1 MKIPAKFIKRA
12 NEQLKKYQVIV
23 RKLKRQ
29 EVNETDTVKVI
40 NDIFAD
46 LFGYDKYTEITSEYA
61 IRGTF
66 CDLAIKQQSGKIYML
81 VEAKG
86 VSIPLKENHIKQATD
101 YGVNHG
107 TKWVVLTNSVDWK
120 VYKIKYSQPIEREL
134 VFEFNLLDMDL
145 KKEKQ
150 LEVVFA
156 LSKEGQ
162 DLSVIDEIY
171 SNNQVK
177 NKYVLAG
184 VIDSP
189 EIYKLIKKQIKLYF
203 ENSIKITDEEIS
215 NFIKFDIFKREV
227 WDSDEAK
234 EYQKVLKKM
243 IKKAEKK
250 KQLSV
255 AKQDVQ

>member
-1 MKIPAKFIKRA
+1 MKIPAKFIKRV
-12 NEQLKKYQVIV
+12 NEQIKKYQAIV
-23 RKLKRQ
+23 KKLKKQ

-46 LFGYDKYTEITSEYA
+46 VFGYDKYTEITSECA
-61 IRGTF
+61 IRGTY
-66 CDLAIKQQSGKIYML
+66 CDLAIKHSSGKVYML

-107 TKWVVLTNSVDWK
+107 TKWVVLTNAVEWK
-120 VYKIKYSQPIEREL
+120 VFKIKYTQPIEREL
-134 VFEFNLLDMDL
+134 VFEFNLLDLDL
-145 KKEKQ
+145 KKVKQ
-150 LEVVFA
+150 LEIIFA
-156 LSKEGQ
+156 LSREGQ

-171 SNNQVK
+171 SNNQIK

-184 VIDSP
+184 LIDSP
-189 EIYKLIKKQIKLYF
+189 EMYKLIKKQVKIYF
-203 ENSIKITDEEIS
+203 ENSVKITDEEIS

-250 KQLSV
+250 KMSSIE
-255 AKQDVQ
+255 KQE

>member
-1 MKIPAKFIKRA
+1 MSNI
-12 NEQLKKYQVIV
+12 
-23 RKLKRQ
+23 
-29 EVNETDTVKVI
+29 
-40 NDIFAD
+40 
-46 LFGYDKYTEITSEYA
+46 
-61 IRGTF
+61 
-66 CDLAIKQQSGKIYML
+66 
-81 VEAKG
+81 
-86 VSIPLKENHIKQATD
+86 
-101 YGVNHG
+101 
-107 TKWVVLTNSVDWK
+107 
-120 VYKIKYSQPIEREL
+120 
-134 VFEFNLLDMDL
+134 
-145 KKEKQ
+145 
-150 LEVVFA
+150 
-156 LSKEGQ
+156 
-162 DLSVIDEIY
+162 

-184 VIDSP
+184 LIDSP